1 MLSTVV
7 GLSGLVL
14 NGPAAISSPSTAVP
28 RASLVMM
35 PVARIPGEGDPFRDG
50 DMRRAEDIA
59 TKQPRGISDGS
70 AALQY
75 IETEDEPWHA
85 TCRPTSRSTFISKK
99 VLADSIAKD
108 LPFVP
113 AEEALDDALTT
124 AKNEEEV
131 EKAVKQALADGARPG
146 CPAIESAEK
155 QLKAIAKAAKDGKP
169 APKYKP
175 LKPAVGGASPGWA
188 NQGEGRKVAITHDN
202 SV

>member
-1 MLSTVV
+1 MLATIV
-7 GLSGLVL
+7 GFSGLVL
-14 NGPAAISSPSTAVP
+14 NGPAAISSRSTAVP
-28 RASLVMM
+28 RASRVMM
-35 PVARIPGEGDPFRDG
+35 PVERIPGEGDPFRDG
-50 DMRRAEDIA
+50 NMRRAEDIA
-59 TKQPRGISDGS
+59 IKQPRGIADGS
-70 AALQY
+70 ANLQY

-146 CPAIESAEK
+146 CPAIDAAEK
-155 QLKAIAKAAKDGKP
+155 LKANMAKASKDGKP

-175 LKPAVGGASPGWA
+175 LNPPTGGATPGWA
-188 NQGEGRKVAITHDN
+188 NQGEGRKLATVHDN